1 MDLFFPVAATV
12 LFVYFVWRRRR
23 AKKRKKVVELQPL
36 DPMEELSGNDADD
49 ELDIVLL
56 SKPLKTRDDFYSKE
70 A

>member
-36 DPMEELSGNDADD
+36 DPMEELSGNEAGD

>member
-36 DPMEELSGNDADD
+36 DPMEELSGNEADD

>member
-36 DPMEELSGNDADD
+36 DPMEELSGNEADD

-56 SKPLKTRDDFYSKE
+56 SKPFKTRDDFYSKE
-70 A
+70 E